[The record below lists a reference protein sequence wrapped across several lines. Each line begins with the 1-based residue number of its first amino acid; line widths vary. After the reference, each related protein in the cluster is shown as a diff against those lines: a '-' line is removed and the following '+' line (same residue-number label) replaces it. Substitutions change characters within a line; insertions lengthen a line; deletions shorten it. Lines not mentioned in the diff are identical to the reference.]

1 MGTFKWLM
9 KKITKVFGHSTNALF
24 YSLLYREILKE
35 VNEITQ
41 NEEQSIK
48 IVKEI
53 GKKAAHESCERHSS
67 IFKLMPGTPNKVLDY
82 FEILFS
88 VTLGMEMGEVEYEEI
103 PKEGAKY
110 NDYVLTI
117 KMDPMCAGYGDDP
130 EDTFEFSKLSEY
142 SEGCS
147 AGLAG
152 MLESVANF
160 VLKIKKNDFR
170 IGISER
176 KCIAKGDDCLQ
187 LYCKVYDHLEWKEFL
202 DSKAEERKKS
212 KFYFE
217 EGVETEIDQE
227 AKLDFFDKLQEVITL
242 DKLDDLLDEP
252 LDSVKEKVA
261 DLIRDKLNM
270 EPDHFF
276 DYFRNYEDDMMRIIG
291 FLIVHLTNEYGGIVQ
306 KFLSNEVLAKVSGY
320 AFKHLKEMVLLF
332 IPLDVIGDYNQL
344 LVSFLDGLAP
354 PEMVENVRK
363 FSGKDT
369 ITYLF
374 EGAQIAFEN
383 LGINF
388 NELRENIWEELKKQR
403 EDELIPSEQTMIERT
418 QEKFPKVIQ
427 IIQELVMLLNEI
439 LTLPIRVLISESHYG
454 IKSAVKSV
462 VSEEEG
468 LYGSIRQRADN
479 IFDQI
484 QEIRK

>member
-24 YSLLYREILKE
+24 YTSLYREILKE
-35 VNEITQ
+35 INEIT
-41 NEEQSIK
+41 NDEEQSIK
-48 IVKEI
+48 ILREI
-53 GKKAAHESCERHSS
+53 GKKAAHESCERHSG

-88 VTLGMEMGEVEYEEI
+88 VTLGMEMGELDYDEI

-110 NDYVLTI
+110 SDYVLDI
-117 KMDPMCAGYGDDP
+117 KMDPMCVGYGEDP
-130 EDTFEFSKLSEY
+130 EDTFDFSKLSKE

-160 VLKIKKNDFR
+160 ILKIKKSDFR
-170 IGISER
+170 IGITES
-176 KCIAKGDDCLQ
+176 KCIIKGDDCLQ
-187 LYCKVYDHLEWKEFL
+187 LYCKVYDHLEWKEFI
-202 DSKAEERKKS
+202 DSKAEERKAS
-212 KFYFE
+212 DFFFE
-217 EGVETEIDQE
+217 EGVETEVEQE
-227 AKLDFFDKLQEVITL
+227 VKLDFIDKLQEVITL
-242 DKLDDLLDEP
+242 DKLDELLDEP
-252 LDSVKEKVA
+252 LESIKQKVA
-261 DLIRDKLNM
+261 DLIRDKMSL
-270 EPDHFF
+270 EPEKFF

-291 FLIVHLTNEYGGIVQ
+291 FILVHLMNEYGGLIE
-306 KFLSNEVLAKVSGY
+306 KPLKSETIAKVAGY

-332 IPLDVIGDYNQL
+332 IPLDVVGDYNQL
-344 LVSFLDGLAP
+344 FVSFLDGLAP
-354 PEMVENVRK
+354 PEMVENVRQ

-369 ITYLF
+369 ITFIF

-388 NELRENIWEELKKQR
+388 SELGENIWEELKRER
-403 EDELIPSEQTMIERT
+403 EDELVPSEQSMMERT
-418 QEKFPKVIQ
+418 QEKFPRVIQ

-468 LYGSIRQRADN
+468 LYGSVRGRLDN
-479 IFDQI
+479 IFDQF

>member
-24 YSLLYREILKE
+24 YTSLYREIL
-35 VNEITQ
+35 NEINDIT
-41 NEEQSIK
+41 NDEEQSIK
-48 IVKEI
+48 ILREI
-53 GKKAAHESCERHSS
+53 GKKAAFESCERHSG

-88 VTLGMEMGEVEYEEI
+88 VTLGMEMGELSYEEI

-110 NDYVLTI
+110 NDYVLNI

-130 EDTFEFSKLSEY
+130 EDTFDFSKLSED

-160 VLKIKKNDFR
+160 ILKIKKSDYR
-170 IGISER
+170 IGISES
-176 KCIAKGDDCLQ
+176 KCIVKGDDCLQ
-187 LYCKVYDHLEWKEFL
+187 LNCKVYDHLEWKEFI
-202 DSKAEERKKS
+202 DSKAEERRTS
-212 KFYFE
+212 DFYFE
-217 EGVETEIDQE
+217 EGVETEVEQE

-242 DKLDDLLDEP
+242 DKLDELLDEP
-252 LDSVKEKVA
+252 LESIKQKVA
-261 DLIRDKLNM
+261 DLIRDKMNL
-270 EPDHFF
+270 EPEKFF

-291 FLIVHLTNEYGGIVQ
+291 FILVHLMNEYGGLIE
-306 KFLSNEVLAKVSGY
+306 KPLKSETIAKVAGY

-332 IPLDVIGDYNQL
+332 IPLDVVGDYNQL
-344 LVSFLDGLAP
+344 FVSFLDGLAP
-354 PEMVENVRK
+354 PEMVENVRQ

-369 ITYLF
+369 ITYIF

-388 NELRENIWEELKKQR
+388 SELGENIWEELKRER
-403 EDELIPSEQTMIERT
+403 EDELVPSEQSMMERT
-418 QEKFPKVIQ
+418 QEKFPRVIQ

-468 LYGSIRQRADN
+468 LYGSVRERMDN

>member
-1 MGTFKWLM
+1 
-9 KKITKVFGHSTNALF
+9 
-24 YSLLYREILKE
+24 
-35 VNEITQ
+35 
-41 NEEQSIK
+41 
-48 IVKEI
+48 
-53 GKKAAHESCERHSS
+53 
-67 IFKLMPGTPNKVLDY
+67 MP
-82 FEILFS
+82 
-88 VTLGMEMGEVEYEEI
+88 
-103 PKEGAKY
+103 
-110 NDYVLTI
+110 
-117 KMDPMCAGYGDDP
+117 
-130 EDTFEFSKLSEY
+130 
-142 SEGCS
+142 
-147 AGLAG
+147 
-152 MLESVANF
+152 
-160 VLKIKKNDFR
+160 
-170 IGISER
+170 
-176 KCIAKGDDCLQ
+176 CIAKGDDCLQ

-291 FLIVHLTNEYGGIVQ
+291 FLIVHLTNEYGGIVE
-306 KFLSNEVLAKVSGY
+306 KSLSNEVLAKVTGY

-354 PEMVENVRK
+354 SEMVENVRK

-388 NELRENIWEELKKQR
+388 NELGDNIWEELKKQR

-427 IIQELVMLLNEI
+427 IIQELVMLLNEV

-468 LYGSIRQRADN
+468 LYGSMRQRADN

>member
-1 MGTFKWLM
+1 M

-35 VNEITQ
+35 INEIT
-41 NEEQSIK
+41 NDEEQSVK
-48 IVKEI
+48 ILREI
-53 GKKAAHESCERHSS
+53 GKKAAHESCERHSG

-88 VTLGMEMGEVEYEEI
+88 VALGMEMGEVDYEEI

-110 NDYVLTI
+110 NDYVLNI
-117 KMDPMCAGYGDDP
+117 KMDPICSGYGEDP
-130 EDTFEFSKLSEY
+130 EDTFDFSKLSKE

-160 VLKIKKNDFR
+160 ILKIKKSDFR
-170 IGISER
+170 IGITES
-176 KCIAKGDDCLQ
+176 KCIIKGDDYLQ
-187 LYCKVYDHLEWKEFL
+187 LYCKVYDHLEWKEFI
-202 DSKAEERKKS
+202 DSKAEERKAS
-212 KFYFE
+212 DFYFE
-217 EGVETEIDQE
+217 EGVETEVEQE
-227 AKLDFFDKLQEVITL
+227 AKPDFIDKLQDVITL
-242 DKLDDLLDEP
+242 DKLDELLDEP
-252 LDSVKEKVA
+252 LESIKEKVG
-261 DLIRDKLNM
+261 DLIRDKMNL
-270 EPDHFF
+270 EPEKFF
-276 DYFRNYEDDMMRIIG
+276 DYFRNYEDDMLRIIG
-291 FLIVHLTNEYGGIVQ
+291 FILVHLMNEYGGLIE
-306 KFLSNEVLAKVSGY
+306 KPLKSETFAKVAGY
-320 AFKHLKEMVLLF
+320 TFKHFKEMVLLF
-332 IPLDVIGDYNQL
+332 IPLDVVGDYNLL

-354 PEMVENVRK
+354 PEMVENVRQ
-363 FSGKDT
+363 FSGRDT

-383 LGINF
+383 LGIDF
-388 NELRENIWEELKKQR
+388 SELRENIWEELKRER
-403 EDELIPSEQTMIERT
+403 EDELIPSEQSMMERT
-418 QEKFPKVIQ
+418 QEKFPRVIQ
-427 IIQELVMLLNEI
+427 IIQELVMLFNEI

-462 VSEEEG
+462 VSEQEG
-468 LYGSIRQRADN
+468 LYGSIRERADN